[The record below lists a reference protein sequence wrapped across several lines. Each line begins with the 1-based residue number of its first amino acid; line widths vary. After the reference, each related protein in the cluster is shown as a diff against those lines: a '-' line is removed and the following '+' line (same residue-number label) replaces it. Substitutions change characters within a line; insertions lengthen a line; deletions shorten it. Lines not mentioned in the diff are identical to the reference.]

1 MSVFT
6 TAFIGSTPVGNTL
19 IGVAAELSSTR
30 VAVLLAGSMTLLI
43 GLIAAGVVLA
53 GRVPDAID
61 VNAER
66 APQPVLDNHD

>member
-1 MSVFT
+1 
-6 TAFIGSTPVGNTL
+6 
-19 IGVAAELSSTR
+19 
-30 VAVLLAGSMTLLI
+30 MTLLI

-61 VNAER
+61 LNPER